1 MGHRSVQGHELR
13 RILGRGLLA
22 VFGVAEVAVGIWAA
36 AFPRSFYDRFP
47 GWGWHWVR
55 ASGPY
60 SEHLVRDFGGALMGL
75 AVVALLCAAQ
85 PGRVVV
91 LAMVGGWEVEAV
103 PHFVYHLM
111 HQDVLPTTQDVAN
124 LIVLALAIVVP
135 LLAAGL
141 LWPGPDR
148 SPADEAA
155 STRQIV

>member
-1 MGHRSVQGHELR
+1 MGRV
-13 RILGRGLLA
+13 LLA

-60 SEHLVRDFGGALMGL
+60 GEHLVRDFGGALMGL
-75 AVVALLCAAQ
+75 AVVTLICAAQ
-85 PGRVVV
+85 PGRVLV
-91 LAMVGGWEVEAV
+91 LPMVAGWEVEAV

-111 HQDVLPTTQDVAN
+111 HQDVLPMTQDVAN
-124 LIVLALAIVVP
+124 LIVLALAVVVP

-141 LWPGPDR
+141 LWPGLDR
-148 SPADEAA
+148 WPAHKAA
-155 STRQIV
+155 STHTID